1 MIKAIP
7 IALSILGALTGVR
20 AVSESE
26 RVSELLTRGAEIEAV
41 QVHPSIWLASGN
53 SNAYLVETKD
63 GVVVIDTGIVSQAG
77 KTHETLSERA
87 GDLPLRTLVFT
98 HAHEDHVSGAAPW
111 LAENPE
117 IIAHRD
123 FPLRQQYFAM
133 LAEYKARRAGVLWAG
148 VMNEADAQLP
158 VPSITPDVLVDD
170 LHVFE
175 VGGLRFEVHATPGGE
190 GPDAVSVWIPEW
202 KVLFTGDAFGPTRG
216 AFPNLFTLR
225 GENLRES
232 IPLLDS
238 IERMQGL
245 SPELLLPGHFEPL
258 AGAAEIQSTLQ
269 RTSDAIRSVHDQTIA
284 GMNAGKDVWTLMREV
299 TLPPELALSEEY
311 GRVAWGVRA
320 IYELHTGW
328 FRYESTTELFE
339 VPARAVYPELARLA
353 GGATAVAASANAR
366 IEAGDALGA
375 LHLAE
380 VALAGEPSSRPAL
393 QAQLGALEMLARQD
407 AGSNFQV
414 AGWLRHRISAVKA
427 QLGAID

>member
-1 MIKAIP
+1 MSKAIH
-7 IALSILGALTGVR
+7 IALSILVALIGVGV
-20 AVSESE
+20 ASATEK
-26 RVSELLTRGAEIEAV
+26 VSELLTRGAEIEAV
-41 QVHPSIWLASGN
+41 RVHPSIWLASGN

-63 GVVVIDTGIVSQAG
+63 GVVLIDTGIVSQAG
-77 KTHETLSERA
+77 KTHEALSERA
-87 GDLPLRTLVFT
+87 GNRPLRTLVFT

-111 LAENPE
+111 LAESPV

-148 VMNEADAQLP
+148 VMSEADAQIP
-158 VPSITPDVLVDD
+158 IPSITPNVLVDD

-175 VGGLRFEVHATPGGE
+175 VGGLRFEVHATPGAE

-202 KVLFTGDAFGPTRG
+202 KVLFAGDALGPTRA

-238 IERMQGL
+238 IERMQALGA
-245 SPELLLPGHFEPL
+245 ELLLPGHFEPL
-258 AGAAEIQSTLQ
+258 AGGAEIQSTLQ
-269 RTSDAIRSVHDQTIA
+269 RTSDAVRYVHDETIA

-328 FRYESTTELFE
+328 FRYESSTELFE

-353 GGATAVAASANAR
+353 GGAAAVAASANAR
-366 IEAGDALGA
+366 VEAGDALEA

-380 VALAGEPSSRPAL
+380 VALAEDPGSRPAL
-393 QAQLGALEMLARQD
+393 QAQLDALEILARRD
-407 AGSNFQV
+407 AGANFQV
-414 AGWLRHRISAVKA
+414 AGWLRHRIGAVKA
-427 QLGAID
+427 RLGAID